1 MLTTLRSRFI
11 FLGFLAAAATTT
23 AAIENHFT
31 DAKTE
36 HYGNMQKMATE
47 VIQRHME
54 ADMLHDGIRGNI
66 YSALYA
72 ARIGDEKLL
81 KESQAEID
89 EMVTTFTK
97 DVQENLN
104 SGAPENIKEQL
115 KKVFAGVENYGKAA
129 KRILAASR
137 DFDPT
142 NALLPKFN
150 DAFSMLE
157 EQQGKANTMILDWSR
172 LINEEGAVATRQAS
186 IIMLVLG
193 IISTLI
199 AIFVPIFAI
208 RSIFAPQG
216 KMIDAMKAIAGGDT
230 SINIPY
236 TEHKDEIG
244 AMAKTVQIFKD
255 NAQRIV
261 ALAKAQEE
269 QKLQAE
275 QERKKSLED
284 MANTFEINV
293 KGVVDM
299 VASAATE
306 MEATSRSVGE
316 IVETSKNKLS
326 SLTDQIEG
334 TSRSVQS
341 VASATSQLS
350 SAVNEI
356 NQQIT
361 RATAVTN
368 TAVDEAQ
375 KADITVQSLTQ
386 AAGKI
391 GEVVEM
397 INAIAAQINLLA
409 LNATI
414 EAARAGDAGKG
425 FAVVA
430 SEVKNLATQTTKA
443 TEQIGQLIGAIQGA
457 TGQTVTAINS
467 IGGKI
472 REINEI
478 STTIAAAVEEQSVAT
493 QQIASNVQQASDS
506 TGQVLSH
513 AAEVSRSSS
522 ETGDSAN
529 QMIAATSELSR
540 QSELLRSEVDKFLSG
555 VRA

>member
-1 MLTTLRSRFI
+1 MLNTLRSRFI
-11 FLGFLAAAATTT
+11 ALGFMAAAAT
-23 AAIENHFT
+23 ASISIVNHIT
-31 DAKTE
+31 DHESTE
-36 HYGNMQKMATE
+36 YANQQILATE

-54 ADMLHDGIRGNI
+54 ADMFHDGIRGNV

-72 ARIGDEKLL
+72 SRMGNEELL
-81 KESQAEID
+81 KDSKNEIS
-89 EMVTTFTK
+89 EMVDSFAK
-97 DVQENLN
+97 DVQKNMD
-104 SGAPENIKEQL
+104 APLPDDIRTQL
-115 KKVFAGVENYGKAA
+115 QLVSKDLENYGNSA
-129 KRILAASR
+129 KQILAASGN
-137 DFDPT
+137 FEAA

-150 DAFSMLE
+150 QAFSMLE
-157 EQQGKANTMILDWSR
+157 EQQGKATDMILKWSKQ
-172 LINEEGAVATRQAS
+172 INEESDVATQKAS

-193 IISTLI
+193 IISI
-199 AIFVPIFAI
+199 MVAVFVPIFAI
-208 RSIFAPQG
+208 HNIFKPLTR
-216 KMIDAMKAIAGGDT
+216 MIEAMKAIAEGNT
-230 SINIPY
+230 NIEIPY
-236 TEHKDEIG
+236 TGSTDEIG
-244 AMAKTVQIFKD
+244 IMAKTVQIFKD

-261 ALAKAQEE
+261 SLAKAQEE
-269 QKLQAE
+269 QKEHAE
-275 QERKKSLED
+275 QERKNALNNL
-284 MANTFEINV
+284 ANSFETNV

-306 MEATSRSVGE
+306 MDATSRSVGQ
-316 IVETSKNKLS
+316 IVDSSKVKLTT
-326 SLTDQIEG
+326 LTDQIES
-334 TSRSVQS
+334 TSRNVQS

-361 RATAVTN
+361 RATSITSI
-368 TAVDEAQ
+368 AVDEAH
-375 KADITVQSLTQ
+375 KADITVQTLTD

-443 TEQIGQLIGAIQGA
+443 TEQIGQLISSIQGA
-457 TGQTVTAINS
+457 TGETVSAINS

-493 QQIASNVQQASDS
+493 QEIANNVKQAADS

-513 AAEVSRSSS
+513 ASEVSRASS
-522 ETGDSAN
+522 ETGDSAT
-529 QMIAATSELSR
+529 QMIAATGELSR
-540 QSELLRSEVDKFLSG
+540 QSEMLRTEVDKFLSG